1 MFITVIL
8 SIVFWKTSASVVMK
22 TILALGVQSVTV
34 IPKSVIVVTSL
45 NVAWVGGV
53 GVDTTR
59 NVESAGVDTTG
70 NVESAGVD
78 TTGNV
83 ESENGTGVDTTG
95 NVESENGTGVDT
107 NGNVESENGAGVDT
121 NGDVESV
128 TFDKETVVKRE

>member
-53 GVDTTR
+53 GVDTT
-59 NVESAGVDTTG
+59 G

-83 ESENGTGVDTTG
+83 ESVGVDTIW
-95 NVESENGTGVDT
+95 NVESAGVDT
-107 NGNVESENGAGVDT
+107 IWNVESENGAGVDT
-121 NGDVESV
+121 NVDVESV

>member
-34 IPKSVIVVTSL
+34 IPKSVIVVTNL

-83 ESENGTGVDTTG
+83 ESENGTGV
-95 NVESENGTGVDT
+95 
-107 NGNVESENGAGVDT
+107 GASSKSGFRH
-121 NGDVESV
+121 NFWKKCPQELKIG
-128 TFDKETVVKRE
+128 

>member
-45 NVAWVGGV
+45 NVAWVGGAGVDTTGNVESV

-83 ESENGTGVDTTG
+83 ESVGVDTIW
-95 NVESENGTGVDT
+95 
-107 NGNVESENGAGVDT
+107 NVESENGAGVDT